1 MNEFC
6 LFFVFSP
13 TNVELS
19 THKFREQFNSTF
31 PHHFEFKRLYRTFLA
46 EHYDYTKFNFVNGYL
61 ATSYERIGD
70 RNSVIYLW
78 ERIEEIY
85 PEW

>member
-46 EHYDYTKFNFVNGYL
+46 EHYDYTKFNFVNGYWS
-61 ATSYERIGD
+61 TSYERIGD